1 MSRLRFLLA
10 ALFVLAFLLAGCTLP
25 TTGAPPPP
33 TAGPTPAA
41 PTPQPPPPTNT
52 PAQNSGGACT
62 LTATAPIQ
70 AYTRPSA
77 QAQVFGTLG
86 SGEQVQALYRTPDG
100 WYGFEPG
107 VAQAGNVGIF
117 RMRWIYGGK
126 DVQMSGNCAQLPLA
140 PPLPAG
146 VCFFMA
152 MDTTPV
158 YALQG
163 QNLQQ
168 IGSLAA
174 NQYAAV
180 MGRGPGNWVEIN
192 LDSGQNDLH
201 GQGWASLATGGL
213 NGPCDNLPQVQAA
226 FPGAAAPTS
235 PPPPTAAP
243 TAAPTAVPTPQ
254 SNEVRIRFAMGAITW
269 QAPITG
275 SGAFVFDAMQGQS
288 AEILVLQG
296 NQPADAALALAAPNG
311 QPLQTYN
318 IGRPDWR
325 GVLPQNGDYHLS
337 IAAPNG
343 LAGLTLR
350 VTIYPLPHEPKPV
363 LDTGV
368 GFKLTYDG
376 EYFHP
381 QKPGV
386 FPNEVFGLNLAYTD
400 FFMNT
405 NLEEAYFVMGL
416 EPINDADT
424 CLNAPPEGI
433 AIQDAV
439 GTWRVN
445 GVDYRYYIGEEGA
458 AGSLYHADIFRTY
471 IHSRCITVYLYTHT
485 TNINNY
491 TPGSVTPYDKE
502 GVQDQL
508 KRVFFTLQWP

>member
-1 MSRLRFLLA
+1 MMSRTRFLLTVLLA
-10 ALFVLAFLLAGCTLP
+10 LAFLVAGCSLP
-25 TTGAPPPP
+25 TTSVPTP
-33 TAGPTPAA
+33 TAGPTVAPPTAA
-41 PTPQPPPPTNT
+41 PPTAQPQPPTAT
-52 PAQNSGGACT
+52 PAQNTSGACM
-62 LTATAPIQ
+62 LTATASVK

-77 QAQVFGTLG
+77 QAQVFGTLS
-86 SGEQVQALYRTPDG
+86 SGTQVQAQYRTPDG

-117 RMRWIYGGK
+117 RMRWVYGGK
-126 DVQMSGNCAQLPLA
+126 DIQMSGNCGQLPLA

-158 YALQG
+158 YTLQG

-180 MGRGPGNWVEIN
+180 MGRGPGDWVELN
-192 LDSGQNDLH
+192 LDSGQNNLH
-201 GQGWASLATGGL
+201 GQGWASLATGGF
-213 NGPCDNLPQVQAA
+213 NGPCDNLPQVQAS
-226 FPGAAAPTS
+226 FPGAATPTPAPTS
-235 PPPPTAAP
+235 P
-243 TAAPTAVPTPQ
+243 PTPQ
-254 SNEVRIRFAMGAITW
+254 SNETRIQFAAGAITW

-275 SGAFVFDAMQGQS
+275 NGNFVFNAMQGQS

-296 NQPADAALALAAPNG
+296 GQPADAALAMAAPNG

-325 GVLPQNGDYHLS
+325 GVLPQSGDYHLS
-337 IAAPNG
+337 IAAPHG
-343 LAGLTLR
+343 LAGMTLR
-350 VTIYPLPHEPKPV
+350 VTIYPLPREPKPV
-363 LDTGV
+363 TDTGV
-368 GFKLTYDG
+368 GFTLTYDG
-376 EYFHP
+376 RYFHP

-386 FPNEVFGLNLAYTD
+386 FPNEVFGLNLAYKD

-405 NLEEAYFVMGL
+405 NLQEAFFVMGL
-416 EPINDADT
+416 ESINNADS
-424 CLNAPPEGI
+424 CLNTPPEGI
-433 AIQDAV
+433 AIQSAV

-445 GVDYRYYIGEEGA
+445 GVNYRYYIGDEGA
-458 AGSLYHADIFRTY
+458 AGNFYHADIFRTY

-491 TPGSVTPYDKE
+491 TPGSVTPYDKK
-502 GVQDQL
+502 GVLAQF